1 MCEKICCGVLLVSIV
16 CFASEAADPWKDSTL
31 GMQAI
36 VKREFIADDFPTPSV
51 HASTLVEVAPGKLV
65 AAWFGG
71 TNEGTRD
78 VGIWLS
84 RSVDTWSTP
93 IEVAN
98 GLTGGTQ
105 NPCWNPVLFKT
116 DSKRLLLFYKVG
128 PSPKTWWGV
137 MRESFDEGVSFG
149 DAVNL
154 PERILGPVKN
164 KPIQLDSKTIIAG
177 SSSEGHSLPPVWQ
190 VHFERS
196 TDGGQTFSR
205 IQVPTQKDSPAAIQP
220 SILTH
225 RDGTLQAVGRTQSG
239 RIFSTRSF
247 DRGLTWSALELLDL
261 PNPNSGTDA
270 ITLSDGRHL
279 LVYNHTA
286 RGRSPLN
293 IAVSTD
299 GIVWKPVVTL
309 ESDPGE
315 YSYPAIVAASDSL
328 VHITYTW
335 KRKKIA
341 HVVIDPARLSKL
353 AE

>member
-31 GMQAI
+31 GMRAI

-84 RSVDTWSTP
+84 RSVDTWSIP

-154 PERILGPVKN
+154 PERILGPVKIN
-164 KPIQLDSKTIIAG
+164 LFNWIQKQ
-177 SSSEGHSLPPVWQ
+177 SLPAAAAKAT
-190 VHFERS
+190 HFLRCGKCILNGAPTADKHSAEFKCRLKKILQLLFS
-196 TDGGQTFSR
+196 RAFSR
-205 IQVPTQKDSPAAIQP
+205 I
-220 SILTH
+220 
-225 RDGTLQAVGRTQSG
+225 
-239 RIFSTRSF
+239 
-247 DRGLTWSALELLDL
+247 E
-261 PNPNSGTDA
+261 
-270 ITLSDGRHL
+270 
-279 LVYNHTA
+279 TA
-286 RGRSPLN
+286 RSRQLEERKAVAFFQHVRSIEDLRGRDWSFWICPIQIRVPMRSLFQ
-293 IAVSTD
+293 TD
-299 GIVWKPVVTL
+299 DTCWFTTTL
-309 ESDPGE
+309 
-315 YSYPAIVAASDSL
+315 
-328 VHITYTW
+328 
-335 KRKKIA
+335 
-341 HVVIDPARLSKL
+341 
-353 AE
+353 